1 MSFSKFLLQRIFS
14 GGREKVKSMNNGLT
28 GMLRC
33 LCERTCITLMCGIV
47 RFKKDLELSEIFE
60 ICVSEIPAF

>member
-1 MSFSKFLLQRIFS
+1 
-14 GGREKVKSMNNGLT
+14 MNNGLT

-33 LCERTCITLMCGIV
+33 LFERTCITLMCGIV